1 MRREIC
7 IRIRRG
13 LVVLP
18 VVVGLAAPA
27 TAPAV
32 TVPHAVSVPPTK
44 LGTESA
50 VTVTFAAEGTA
61 ELMGT
66 AALEGNS
73 FALAQDTCSDREVT
87 GTGTIEVRVFSAHDR
102 AAWRDLAP

>member
-1 MRREIC
+1 M
-7 IRIRRG
+7 
-13 LVVLP
+13 
-18 VVVGLAAPA
+18 
-27 TAPAV
+27 
-32 TVPHAVSVPPTK
+32 

-87 GTGTIEVRVFSAHDR
+87 GTCTIEVRFSRPMTGQHGAILR
-102 AAWRDLAP
+102 LSGARGEAVVTLTAAGRSPRSRGTHGP